1 MKKIVLLLTLMFSL
15 TQFSFAAETNLTH
28 FERAGSIK
36 SFDIDKAGNILLYL
50 NNGIISTNDD
60 CASFDVIADKMIGTP
75 RYFFEHRIFASHGSC
90 NLYMFDIE
98 SKKWADSLIFPY
110 PTDIINIIEKNDNEY
125 LIGVWDGENNNFILY
140 NYEIQNKVLT
150 ELYNSNGLITA
161 KRGNYIS
168 YSNFVFN
175 ENALYKFTDSIIFKL
190 DFNKQELERIYYNFF
205 NRISYG
211 FLKDNFLYFK
221 ESNYEKSY
229 LCTIIKR
236 IDLKNNVVTEFEKTG
251 YVNTSYLKDFGE
263 YIFYQT
269 DKKVLYDIKNDT
281 SYLWPHIEEINYLV
295 KDIQG
300 NYYSIPNLYKYD
312 SNFTIVKSFLY
323 YNYNELIYKYG
334 TKDKLANNMNNNE
347 LLIYTDDGNV
357 LKTSDKRFVYE
368 NITAKL
374 TLNSEIKRII
384 NDSKNNSYLFSKNGS
399 VNFSND
405 NGITWKYFKLWT
417 DDKQINN
424 VELDSNGNF
433 LILTDKGLYYFD
445 PVLKKLIK
453 DENFKDLFISALA
466 IYKDFYIITSENGV
480 YRYFRSSNKVE
491 LISNNKITNLKQIKS
506 IVYRGD
512 DKFYIFTEF
521 NGVYKFN
528 NSKGKFI
535 PFNYGFNP
543 KVITNANIYRDS
555 ILIVNADK
563 NVYVNKIGT
572 LNWELLKYKKNPVS
586 EGGQNLQITQNNE
599 FILNVYNNLND
610 SINFENELYS
620 YFIQTDENIEKL
632 IHSESGVLLF
642 RLSKDKKTI
651 FMFNNSGRFTK
662 IDAFT
667 GEIYDIKQL
676 MTLNTSENFV
686 TGCDIQ
692 SNDSILV
699 FAQMKKG
706 VVDTIDVLY
715 YDIIN
720 EKYLDS
726 FKINHEKLFHLE
738 KVRLAGLNF
747 HFLQGDTTLFISKN
761 IIYAGNGSAVYFYG
775 ETNLHKL
782 KQLELIRNINNQFIS
797 NIRNDEQKSTKLC
810 FSIQL
815 SEYKGSKDYFDNL
828 FLIKQNYDTLNIIK
842 QAKVW
847 GDNSTAR
854 IAGYTL
860 TNDGKYAIYH
870 RDSVFTSLYIINV
883 SDFNLNKTVDLGSY
897 DKIPLNSQSNNG
909 KYLYF
914 ANANSFKIIDAN
926 TYETLEVIK
935 YNPIESNNR
944 VKLLEDS
951 DNNILYI
958 LSDGGS
964 IFKISGLKP
973 GIVAAGFDYFP
984 KNPQVGDIVN
994 FKNTSKGLPAS
1005 YKWYINNQLVSF
1017 ETEFGY
1023 IFETDGL
1030 KTVALIANKGE
1041 VSDTI
1046 TKGFNVRVNPDLIV
1060 VADFEFTPNNP
1071 QVGDIVNFKNISKGL
1086 PASYKWYINNQL
1098 ESFETEFEYT
1108 FETDGLKIV
1117 TLIANKGEVSDTITK
1132 SFNVSVKTGVNDA
1145 YAINELTISPNPA
1158 TDFITIRIQPS
1169 EGLEPSEGLK
1179 MQIFDILGIELMSV
1193 GTSLDLSTQRI
1204 DVSHLS
1210 AGVYFIRIGS
1220 RVQKFVKM

>member
-1 MKKIVLLLTLMFSL
+1 MLTL
-15 TQFSFAAETNLTH
+15 TQFSFAAETNLTR
-28 FERAGSIK
+28 FERAGGIK
-36 SFDIDKAGNILLYL
+36 ALDIDKAGNIVLYL

-60 CASFDVIADKMIGTP
+60 CASFEVITEKMKGSPI
-75 RYFFEHRIFASHGSC
+75 RVFKDRIFAFGADNIHI
-90 NLYMFDIE
+90 FDLE
-98 SKKWADSLIFPY
+98 SKKWTDSILLPNGF
-110 PTDIINIIEKNDNEY
+110 DMLNIIEINDNEY
-125 LIGVWDGENNNFILY
+125 RIGGWNDPQNDFILY
-140 NYEIQNKVLT
+140 KYEILSKRLT
-150 ELYNSNGLITA
+150 ELFNSNGSIKKYT
-161 KRGNYIS
+161 NNS
-168 YSNFVFN
+168 YSYRLFTFN

-190 DFNKQELERIYYNFF
+190 DFNTQELESIYYNFF
-205 NRISYG
+205 NGIGYG
-211 FLKDNFLYFK
+211 FIKDNFLYFK

-229 LCTIIKR
+229 LCTFIKR

-251 YVNTSYLKDFGE
+251 YVNTSNLKEFGE

-281 SYLWPHIEEINYLV
+281 SYLWPHLDEIDYLV
-295 KDIQG
+295 KDKNG
-300 NYYSIPNLYKYD
+300 NYYSIPNLLKYD
-312 SNFTIVKSFLY
+312 STFKIIKSFLY

-405 NGITWKYFKLWT
+405 NGITWKYFKFWT

-424 VELDSNGNF
+424 VELDSNGKF

-466 IYKDFYIITSENGV
+466 IYKDFYLISSENGV

-512 DKFYIFTEF
+512 DKFYIFTES

-610 SINFENELYS
+610 SINFENKLYS

-632 IHSESGVLLF
+632 IHSESGVHLF
-642 RLSKDKKTI
+642 RLSKDKKYI
-651 FMFNNSGRFTK
+651 YMFNNTGRFTK

-676 MTLNTSENFV
+676 MSQNFSEYIV
-686 TGCDIQ
+686 TGCDLQ
-692 SNDSILV
+692 SNDSILIFGQKNKINV
-699 FAQMKKG
+699 NPM
-706 VVDTIDVLY
+706 
-715 YDIIN
+715 DIFTFDIKQN
-720 EKYLDS
+720 KFLDS
-726 FKINHEKLFHLE
+726 FKFKHENTGGGS
-738 KVRLAGLNF
+738 VYGLAGLNF
-747 HFLQGDTTLFISKN
+747 HFLSGDTTLFISKETQYSN
-761 IIYAGNGSAVYFYG
+761 SGSAIYYSG
-775 ETNLHKL
+775 ETNLYKF
-782 KQLELIRNINNQFIS
+782 KQMEFIKNINYQLIGNIS
-797 NIRNDEQKSTKLC
+797 NDENNSKKLC
-810 FSIQL
+810 FSTQS
-815 SEYKGSKDYFDNL
+815 SEYKGSKNYYDNL
-828 FLIKQNYDTLNIIK
+828 FIIKQNYDTLNIIK

-847 GDNSTAR
+847 GDKSTAR
-854 IAGYTL
+854 IAGYTI

-1030 KTVALIANKGE
+1030 KTVTLIANKGE

-1060 VADFEFTPNNP
+1060 VAGFDYFPENP
-1071 QVGDIVNFKNISKGL
+1071 QVGDIVTFKNISKGL
-1086 PASYKWYINNQL
+1086 PTSYKWYINNQL
-1098 ESFETEFEYT
+1098 VSFETEFGYI
-1108 FETDGLKIV
+1108 FETDGLKTV

-1132 SFNVSVKTGVNDA
+1132 SFNVSVKTSVNDA